1 MDQKQ
6 LFEEIMTDVFPELIK
21 YVKPKVHKKSTK
33 GKEKILK
40 ISREKD
46 NLPWKEWFAHFPT
59 MEERKQWNVFC
70 NEVADNL
77 GFYAQRNYLSRRWQY
92 EDISM

>member
-46 NLPWKEWFAHFPT
+46 NLPLKSDLHTSQQWKRESSGMFSV
-59 MEERKQWNVFC
+59 MK
-70 NEVADNL
+70 
-77 GFYAQRNYLSRRWQY
+77 
-92 EDISM
+92 

>member
-40 ISREKD
+40 LLEGKNLSHAID
-46 NLPWKEWFAHFPT
+46 NL
-59 MEERKQWNVFC
+59 
-70 NEVADNL
+70 
-77 GFYAQRNYLSRRWQY
+77 
-92 EDISM
+92 I

>member
-40 ISREKD
+40 ISREED

-77 GFYAQRNYLSRRWQY
+77 GFYAQRNCLLRRWQY